1 MTKYYKSRLNTAK
14 KVEDKLKAMAG
25 TYRKVFNTAMEKQ
38 WDILALSKGGSKY
51 ITGTQLMNDLKKL
64 RRKEFPFIKKMDGG
78 ILTSAAFRAN
88 ESFRRWFE
96 NYTPESFRRPRF
108 LSRKKDLM
116 SFKTEGNVRIFNDYI
131 EVPKLGKIKLF
142 EKGYFPQEKVISNVT
157 FSYDGN
163 YWWLSLEVREKEELP
178 SNADYVGEAI
188 LDMTVDGDIILDGKV
203 LPSPVSTQ
211 TYKRAEKKKK
221 SLERK
226 LKRQSLANI
235 VVNDKGY
242 AKTRTSKNMMKT
254 RKQLAKV
261 TGRLANI
268 RKDGFKK
275 QACEVA
281 RTKLQKLHCLSSL
294 SIKQNRQ
301 GGLTRKAREKHSLD
315 FLNMIRKRVELEGTE
330 ILSHTVL
337 PNILTPQALGS
348 GCLTEASLSIHSEER
363 RLVEAGIVKATKSS
377 RRRHV
382 SNRETLISSN

>member
-1 MTKYYKSRLNTAK
+1 MTLYYKSRLNTSK
-14 KVEDKLKAMAG
+14 QVEDKLKAMAG
-25 TYRKVFNTAMEKQ
+25 TYRKIFNSAMDKQ
-38 WDILALSKGGSKY
+38 WDILALSRGESKY
-51 ITGTQLMNDLKKL
+51 ITGTQLMNDLKKV
-64 RRKEFPFIKKMDGG
+64 RRKEFPFLKKMDGG

-88 ESFRRWFE
+88 ESFRRWFD

-116 SFKTEGNVRIFNDYI
+116 SFKTEGNVRIFDKYI

-142 EKGYFPQEKVISNVT
+142 EKGYFPQNETISNVT

-163 YWWLSLEVREKEELP
+163 NWWLSLEVRGKDKTT
-178 SNADYVGEAI
+178 SNADYTGEAT
-188 LDMTVDGDIILDGKV
+188 LDMSIDGDIILNGKV

-221 SLERK
+221 ALERK

-235 VVNDKGY
+235 TVNDKGCR
-242 AKTRTSKNMMKT
+242 KTRTTRNMMKT

-261 TGRLANI
+261 TGRLENI

-301 GGLTRKAREKHSLD
+301 GGLTRAAREKHSLD
-315 FLNMIRKRVELEGTE
+315 FLNVIRKRVELVGTE

-337 PNILTPQALGS
+337 PNILTPQALG
-348 GCLTEASLSIHSEER
+348 
-363 RLVEAGIVKATKSS
+363 
-377 RRRHV
+377 
-382 SNRETLISSN
+382 